1 MADKATAL
9 ASLRITW
16 VVDGDDVWRPH
27 PEHVE
32 GLHKNV
38 ENAIRRGIDEAEED
52 EAGSPIGLILQGQK
66 GTGKTQ
72 TLSWV
77 REQIYRRD
85 GYFFLVSLLEG
96 RSFWTSVAH
105 SLNQGLSRVAGGSE
119 PQLKSLMRRLG
130 DMIQAPRR
138 VRRAIMGDAPL
149 TRGILDEFGQLLYD
163 HDPMVCRECRDTALA
178 LAMLCADSAPLREI
192 GDTYMQSDEDDHN
205 ERVEWGLRRAPRSP
219 ELIVQDL
226 SWLMALTGPSVI
238 AIDQIDALVAQSVK
252 ELDEKGTVTASQDAM
267 LERIG
272 NGLTMLRNHTR
283 RNLTIVAC
291 IPDSWILLKTQTT
304 NTVQDRFSQPKHLMT
319 ISDTALAKSL
329 VTKRFAGQFAK
340 VGFKPPYATWPV
352 KESAFAEAKG
362 FTPRGLLMAI
372 YAHVEECIE
381 LGQVR
386 ELESFGDMPATE
398 VPLPPPVTPN
408 ASEDALGQIDSRYAA
423 LREGAADADSAID
436 EAREDA
442 EMPSLL
448 RAGLKAWVLSRGAA
462 AQSYIVDPPPEG
474 KLPVHARLR
483 HTLDER
489 IEDQVHWAFRAI
501 AAKNHTAALNRIR
514 WATDEAGLTEG
525 VPKRKLFLLR
535 NIKWN
540 TGPKTQETIAALKRA
555 DGKILAIRTDDLRRL
570 YALRSLFES
579 DPENLHAWL
588 IARKPADEIDIF
600 RAALADTDGVPPPTT
615 GEPTPMVP
623 AAGSKPESAATATGR
638 VPSQTGSSI
647 ALGEIADGG
656 ELRIELES
664 LRKHTAIFAGSGSGK
679 TVLIRRLIEECALKG
694 VSTIVLDPNN
704 DLARLGDPWPE
715 PPGTWGP
722 ADAAK
727 AAEYLASTD
736 VVVWTPRRETGRPLT
751 FQPLPDFGA
760 VRDDPDEFGEAVDA
774 AVASIIPR
782 ANLEGRAEKAHLKR
796 AVLRNAVQF
805 YGRSGGNRLEG
816 LIELLRDLP
825 DHVSLLDNANKLA
838 AELAQTLTAS
848 MVNDPLFGG
857 VGTPADPGLLLT
869 PATGKRAR
877 VSVISFVGLPSEGER
892 QGFVNQLQMALFSW
906 IKKNPAGKRPL
917 GGLFVMDEAQTLAPS
932 DMVTAC
938 TQSTLVLAS
947 QARKYGLG
955 LVFATQAP
963 KGLHNRIPGN
973 TATQF
978 FGLLNA
984 PVQISAAR
992 EMAKAKGGDVPDISL
1007 LKSGQF
1013 YAAIEGASFARILTP
1028 LCLSYHPRSPLT
1040 TEEVIARARA
1050 GRK

>member
-1 MADKATAL
+1 
-9 ASLRITW
+9 
-16 VVDGDDVWRPH
+16 
-27 PEHVE
+27 
-32 GLHKNV
+32 
-38 ENAIRRGIDEAEED
+38 
-52 EAGSPIGLILQGQK
+52 
-66 GTGKTQ
+66 
-72 TLSWV
+72 
-77 REQIYRRD
+77 
-85 GYFFLVSLLEG
+85 
-96 RSFWTSVAH
+96 
-105 SLNQGLSRVAGGSE
+105 
-119 PQLKSLMRRLG
+119 
-130 DMIQAPRR
+130 
-138 VRRAIMGDAPL
+138 MGDAPL
-149 TRGILDEFGQLLYD
+149 TKGILDEFGELLYD
-163 HDPMVCRECRDTALA
+163 HNPMVGRECGDTARA

-205 ERVEWGLRRAPRSP
+205 ERAEWGLRRAPRSP

-267 LERIG
+267 LERIA
-272 NGLTMLRNHTR
+272 NGLTMLRIHTR
-283 RNLTIVAC
+283 RTLTIVAC

-340 VGFKPPYATWPV
+340 VGFEPPYATWPV
-352 KESAFAEAKG
+352 KETAFTEARG
-362 FTPRGLLMAI
+362 FTPRDLLMAI

-381 LGQVR
+381 LGRVR
-386 ELESFGDMPATE
+386 ELESFVEAPATE
-398 VPLPPPVTPN
+398 PLPPPATPN
-408 ASEDALGQIDSRYAA
+408 ASEDALGEIDSRYAT
-423 LREGAADADSAID
+423 LREDAARADSAID
-436 EAREDA
+436 EASEDA

-462 AQSYIVDPPPEG
+462 AQSYIVDPPPGG

-483 HTLDER
+483 LTLNER

-514 WATDEAGLTEG
+514 WAADEAGLTAG
-525 VPKRKLFLLR
+525 VSKRKLFLLR
-535 NIKWN
+535 NIEWN
-540 TGPKTQETIAALKRA
+540 AGPKTQKTIAALEGA
-555 DGKILAIRTDDLRRL
+555 GGKTLAIRTEDLRRL

-600 RAALADTDGVPPPTT
+600 RATLADTGGIPTT
-615 GEPTPMVP
+615 SGKPTPMAP
-623 AAGSKPESAATATGR
+623 AAGGKPKPAATATGR
-638 VPSQTGSSI
+638 APSQTGSSI
-647 ALGEIADGG
+647 ALGATADGG
-656 ELRIELES
+656 ELRLELES
-664 LRKHTAIFAGSGSGK
+664 LRKHTAIFAGTGSGK

-715 PPGTWGP
+715 PPGAWGP

-751 FQPLPDFGA
+751 FQPLPDFGT

-805 YGRSGGNRLEG
+805 YGRSGGNRLAG
-816 LIELLRDLP
+816 LIELLRELP
-825 DHVSLLDNANKLA
+825 DNVSPLDNADKLA
-838 AELAQTLTAS
+838 AELAQTLTAA

-857 VGTPADPGLLLT
+857 AGTPADPGLLLT

-877 VSVISFVGLPSEGER
+877 VSVISFIGLPSDGER
-892 QGFVNQLQMALFSW
+892 QGFVNQLQMALFAW
-906 IKKNPAGKRPL
+906 IKKNPAGERPL

-932 DMVTAC
+932 DMVTVC
-938 TQSTLVLAS
+938 TQSTLSLAS

-963 KGLHNRIPGN
+963 KGLHNRISGN
-973 TATQF
+973 TTTQF

-992 EMAKAKGGDVPDISL
+992 EMAKAKGGDVSDISL

-1013 YAAIEGASFARILTP
+1013 YAAVEGVSFTRVRTP
-1028 LCLSYHPRSPLT
+1028 LCLSYHPKSPLT

>member
-9 ASLRITW
+9 ASMRITW

-38 ENAIRRGIDEAEED
+38 ENAIKRGIEEAEV
-52 EAGSPIGLILQGQK
+52 GSPIGLILQGQK
-66 GTGKTQ
+66 GTGKSQ
-72 TLSWV
+72 TLSWT
-77 REQIYRRD
+77 REQVYGRG

-130 DMIQAPRR
+130 DVIEAPRR

-149 TRGILDEFGQLLYD
+149 TKGILDEFGELLYD
-163 HDPMVCRECRDTALA
+163 HDPMVGRECRDTALA
-178 LAMLCADSAPLREI
+178 LAMLCADRAPLREI
-192 GDTYMQSDEDDHN
+192 GDTYMQSDEDDRN
-205 ERVEWGLRRAPRSP
+205 ERAEWRLRRAPRSP

-267 LERIG
+267 LERIA
-272 NGLTMLRNHTR
+272 NGLTTLRNHTR
-283 RNLTIVAC
+283 RTLTIVAC

-329 VTKRFAGQFAK
+329 VTRRFAGQFAK

-352 KESAFAEAKG
+352 KEAAFTDARG

-381 LGQVR
+381 LGRVR
-386 ELESFGDMPATE
+386 ELESFGEAPTTK
-398 VPLPPPVTPN
+398 PLPPPVTPN
-408 ASEDALGQIDSRYAA
+408 ASEDDLGEIDSQYAA
-423 LREGAADADSAID
+423 LREGAAEADSAID

-462 AQSYIVDPPPEG
+462 AQSYIVDPPPGG
-474 KLPVHARLR
+474 KLPIHARLR
-483 HTLDER
+483 LTLDER

-514 WATDEAGLTEG
+514 WATDEAGLTAG

-535 NIKWN
+535 NIEWN
-540 TGPKTQETIAALKRA
+540 AGPKTQGIIAALERA
-555 DGKILAIRTDDLRRL
+555 GGKTLAICTGDLRRL
-570 YALRSLFES
+570 DALRSLFES

-588 IARKPADEIDIF
+588 VARKPADEIDIF
-600 RAALADTDGVPPPTT
+600 RAALADTESIPATI
-615 GEPTPMVP
+615 GEPTPMAPV
-623 AAGSKPESAATATGR
+623 AGGKPKPAATAIGW
-638 VPSQTGSSI
+638 VPSQAGSSI
-647 ALGEIADGG
+647 ALGAIEDGG
-656 ELRIELES
+656 ELRIDLES
-664 LRKHTAIFAGSGSGK
+664 LRKHTAIFAGTGSGK

-715 PPGTWGP
+715 PPGAWEP

-751 FQPLPDFGA
+751 FQPLPDFGT

-805 YGRSGGNRLEG
+805 YGWSGGNRLEG

-825 DHVSLLDNANKLA
+825 DNVSLLDSADKLA
-838 AELAQTLTAS
+838 AELAQTLTAA

-857 VGTPADPGLLLT
+857 AGTPADPGLLLT
-869 PATGKRAR
+869 PAAGKRAR
-877 VSVISFVGLPSEGER
+877 VSVISFIGLPSEGER
-892 QGFVNQLQMALFSW
+892 QGFVNQLQMALFAW
-906 IKKNPAGKRPL
+906 IKKNPARERPL

-932 DMVTAC
+932 DMVTVC
-938 TQSTLVLAS
+938 TQSTLSLAS

-963 KGLHNRIPGN
+963 KGLHNRISGN

-984 PVQISAAR
+984 PVQINAAR
-992 EMAKAKGGDVPDISL
+992 EMAKAKGGDVSDISL

-1013 YAAIEGASFARILTP
+1013 YAAVEGFSFARVRTP

-1040 TEEVIARARA
+1040 TEEVIARARG
-1050 GRK
+1050 GRE